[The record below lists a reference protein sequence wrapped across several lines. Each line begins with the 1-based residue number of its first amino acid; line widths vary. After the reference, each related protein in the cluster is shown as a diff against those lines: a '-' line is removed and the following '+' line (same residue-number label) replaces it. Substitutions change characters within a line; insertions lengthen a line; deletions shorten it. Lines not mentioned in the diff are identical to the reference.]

1 MPPDTD
7 TTSQSADTTAAT
19 ASDASQ
25 AVTQDAATGASAT
38 TVLDIGNDK
47 SGEPGAAPA
56 KTGDWPENWRDLAS
70 NGDEKVSSRLSRY
83 ASPKAAMD
91 ALIAAQNRISA
102 GQAKAPYPKD
112 GKPEDIAA
120 WRAENGIPDAPEKY
134 DLGGLKVSDSD
145 KPMIDAFLKSAH
157 EKNMTPDAVKGSIEW
172 YAQNKIAENDA
183 RIQRDNTERQ
193 AALDTLNSEW
203 GTSFRTN
210 ITAINNLLAEL
221 PDTVKGELVS
231 ARLGNGTGLFNSPDL
246 VRWMLKLATDINP
259 AATVTPAGHGNPMQ
273 NVEQRIGEI
282 EKTMRTNRSE
292 YNRDEKMQNE
302 YRQLLDARLKMSER
316 KAA

>member
-1 MPPDTD
+1 MPENDVAVETPVDN
-7 TTSQSADTTAAT
+7 TTAAPADT
-19 ASDASQ
+19 N
-25 AVTQDAATGASAT
+25 AATGASAS
-38 TVLDIGNDK
+38 TVLDVGNDK

-70 NGDEKVSSRLSRY
+70 NGDEKVASRLSRY

-91 ALIAAQNRISA
+91 ALIAAQNRISS
-102 GQAKAPYPKD
+102 GQAKAPFPKD

-120 WRAENGIPDAPEKY
+120 WRAENGIPEAPEKY
-134 DLGGLKVSDSD
+134 DLGDLKIADTD
-145 KPMIDAFLKSAH
+145 KPMIQAFLKNAH
-157 EKNMTPDAVKGSIEW
+157 EKNMTPDAVKGVVDW
-172 YAQNKIAENDA
+172 YYENQVKQTEERA
-183 RIQRDNTERQ
+183 QRDQQERQ
-193 AALDTLNSEW
+193 KALDTLNAEW

-210 ITAINNLLAEL
+210 ITAVNNMLADL
-221 PDTVKGELVS
+221 PQEVRNELVS
-231 ARLGNGTGLFNSPDL
+231 ARLGNGTGLFNSPEV
-246 VRWMLKLATDINP
+246 VRWFLKLATDINP

-282 EKTMRTNRSE
+282 EKIMRTNRSE

-302 YRQLLDARLKMSER
+302 YRQLLDARLKMQER